1 MLSSSIVNNF
11 FNGSESSI
19 RPLILDH
26 SDGDWFFYIIIAILA
41 LLAWS
46 RNFSPYRFFFI
57 LNSFF
62 SYRKTEI
69 LHNQGKVIRNGTSFA
84 FILITIFSAGIF
96 IYQFAEL
103 FNLNIFPPG
112 TPPYLY
118 TIYLSF
124 AVGGIWLTK
133 SIIVLIT
140 GTLFK
145 TYHSSSLYLSNIL
158 IVNTFGSIILMVF
171 IVIYYYTKNTLFL
184 YLPIYFLLLI
194 YIYRL
199 IRSFLIGR
207 KAGKFSILYIIL
219 YLCTLEILPVLVL
232 YKLVKDYIFSGVS

>member
-1 MLSSSIVNNF
+1 MLSSSIVNKF
-11 FNGSESSI
+11 FTGTGSSI
-19 RPLILDH
+19 QPLMMDH
-26 SDGDWFFYIIIAILA
+26 PEGDWFFYIITAILA

-57 LNSFF
+57 LSSFF

-69 LHNQGKVIRNGTSFA
+69 LHNQGKLIRNGTSFA
-84 FILITIFSAGIF
+84 FILITILSAGLF
-96 IYQFAEL
+96 IYQYAAL
-103 FNLNIFPPG
+103 LNINIFPPG
-112 TPPYLY
+112 TPPYLIA
-118 TIYLSF
+118 IYLSL
-124 AVGGIWLTK
+124 AVGVIWLTK
-133 SIIVLIT
+133 SIIISIT

-145 TYHSSSLYLSNIL
+145 TYYSSSFYLSNIL
-158 IVNTFGSIILMVF
+158 IINTFGGIILLVF
-171 IVIYYYTKNTLFL
+171 TVIYFYTKSTLFL
-184 YLPIYFLLLI
+184 YLPVYILLSV

-232 YKLVKDYIFSGVS
+232 YKLVKDYIYF